1 MRAIAAGG
9 WHSVALSVTGDVYG
23 WGWNK
28 HGQLGGSRGEGQG
41 AGGLVPFPRL
51 LRVPGEEEEEDDIVF
66 DQLGAGTSYTA
77 ALSSSSSFNF
87 SSSSSSFSEVNGK
100 EEGKEQ
106 KQQQQQHSKQKERR
120 SLYVWGRLGLGEAT
134 EGRKK
139 EKSIGSQD
147 GGGGGGAAAAA
158 AGILEEMKGEVKMVC
173 GAYHLLLL
181 ERGGGGGVE
190 CTGQYGK
197 AEVSNDCG
205 ITDKSDGKRLHEL

>member
-1 MRAIAAGG
+1 MQAIAAGG

-41 AGGLVPFPRL
+41 VGGLVPLPRL
-51 LRVPGEEEEEDDIVF
+51 LRVPGEEEEEDDVVL

-77 ALSSSSSFNF
+77 ALSSSSS
-87 SSSSSSFSEVNGK
+87 SSSFSEVNGMD
-100 EEGKEQ
+100 EGKEQ
-106 KQQQQQHSKQKERR
+106 KQQQQQQHSKQKERR
-120 SLYVWGRLGLGEAT
+120 SLHVWGRLGVGEPT
-134 EGRKK
+134 EGRQE

-147 GGGGGGAAAAA
+147 GGGGGAAAAAA
-158 AGILEEMKGEVKMVC
+158 AGILEDMKGEVKMVC

-181 ERGGGGGVE
+181 ERGGGGGGVE

-197 AEVSNDCG
+197 AEVSNVCG
-205 ITDKSDGKRLHEL
+205 TTDKIDGNRLYEF